1 MIIQSRR
8 DLGIRVV
15 EPGHAPGTVRCLESS
30 QPQMGLVCRFSRAV
44 FTVMSRMFIFVLGE
58 HHASV
63 FNKELNGT
71 RVPLQQ
77 GCLHRHEQ
85 DVHIRPCPVTAVP
98 LYLAALGVLWG
109 VLILLRYRWRRLQEE
124 EQAMYELVKRIIGLI
139 SVYVEKDSSGHIS
152 LVACPQ
158 NDNESPAQE
167 SPMATKRTQQGAK
180 TPCAAEHKPAR
191 EGLLLDRTCN
201 DSRSSVCGT
210 GTGKRDASFHMK
222 DPNGNESATPE
233 RSSHNPWGLQCHRA
247 QLMRMSSDSKDN
259 EPYSILS
266 PATSAAQLWS
276 FLLDFQVY
284 QATTGHFLCRN
295 KYDGRTLTAEG
306 FRQALYQ
313 YLHDGHQLKRELL
326 QPVLQ
331 RLSALRAVIERQGSY
346 RFYSSS
352 LLLIYEG
359 KKHSLGRHPVSAP
372 PRVDVRMIDFA
383 HTSYRGATPNHTAYE
398 GPDRGYIF
406 GVENLI
412 NMLQEIKDGD

>member
-1 MIIQSRR
+1 MV
-8 DLGIRVV
+8 L
-15 EPGHAPGTVRCLESS
+15 LE
-30 QPQMGLVCRFSRAV
+30 GAE
-44 FTVMSRMFIFVLGE
+44 LGE
-58 HHASV
+58 TR
-63 FNKELNGT
+63 T
-71 RVPLQQ
+71 RVRLEPFAHQVGGHTSMMRYDETTLCKPLFSQ
-77 GCLHRHEQ
+77 EQ
-85 DVHIRPCPVTAVP
+85 VFYESLPADMKPFTPQ
-98 LYLAALGVLWG
+98 
-109 VLILLRYRWRRLQEE
+109 YR
-124 EQAMYELVKRIIGLI
+124 GLI

-167 SPMATKRTQQGAK
+167 SPMATRRTQQRAK
-180 TPCAAEHKPAR
+180 IPCAAEYKPAR
-191 EGLLLDRTCN
+191 EGPLLDRTCN
-201 DSRSSVCGT
+201 DRSSVCGT
-210 GTGKRDASFHMK
+210 GKGKGKRDASFHMK

-233 RSSHNPWGLQCHRA
+233 RSSHNPWGLHCHRA

-259 EPYSILS
+259 APYR
-266 PATSAAQLWS
+266 
-276 FLLDFQVY
+276 FLLLENVASTFQLPCILDLKMGTRQHGEDASEEKKRRHMKKCEQSTSSSLGLRLGGMQVY
-284 QATTGHFLCRN
+284 QVTTGHFLCRN

-359 KKHSLGRHPVSAP
+359 KKHSPGRHPFSAP

>member
-1 MIIQSRR
+1 MV
-8 DLGIRVV
+8 L
-15 EPGHAPGTVRCLESS
+15 LE
-30 QPQMGLVCRFSRAV
+30 GAE
-44 FTVMSRMFIFVLGE
+44 LGE
-58 HHASV
+58 
-63 FNKELNGT
+63 KRT
-71 RVPLQQ
+71 RVRLEPFAHQVGGHTSMMRYDETTLCKPLFSQ
-77 GCLHRHEQ
+77 EQ
-85 DVHIRPCPVTAVP
+85 VFYESLPADMKPFTPQ
-98 LYLAALGVLWG
+98 
-109 VLILLRYRWRRLQEE
+109 YR
-124 EQAMYELVKRIIGLI
+124 GLI
-139 SVYVEKDSSGHIS
+139 SVYVEKDSSGNIS

-158 NDNESPAQE
+158 NDNESPAQK
-167 SPMATKRTQQGAK
+167 SPMATRRTQQRAK
-180 TPCAAEHKPAR
+180 IPCAAEHKPAR
-191 EGLLLDRTCN
+191 EGSLLDRTCN

-210 GTGKRDASFHMK
+210 GKGKGKRDASFHMK

-233 RSSHNPWGLQCHRA
+233 RSSHNPWGLHCHRA

-259 EPYSILS
+259 APYKG
-266 PATSAAQLWS
+266 AAALLYS
-276 FLLDFQVY
+276 LTAASGFLLLENVASPFQLPCILDLKMGTRQHGEDASEEKKRRHMKKCEQSTSSSLGLRLGGMQVY
-284 QATTGHFLCRN
+284 QATTGLFLCRN

-359 KKHSLGRHPVSAP
+359 KKHSPGRHPFSAP

-383 HTSYRGATPNHTAYE
+383 HTSYRGATPNHTVYE

>member
-1 MIIQSRR
+1 MALLSQDCRKDLHSLGGLDFGSNSSRPAMQPAQSYSVEGQHSSGQLTGKPTGTQCRR
-8 DLGIRVV
+8 QSTG
-15 EPGHAPGTVRCLESS
+15 
-30 QPQMGLVCRFSRAV
+30 
-44 FTVMSRMFIFVLGE
+44 
-58 HHASV
+58 
-63 FNKELNGT
+63 
-71 RVPLQQ
+71 
-77 GCLHRHEQ
+77 
-85 DVHIRPCPVTAVP
+85 VT
-98 LYLAALGVLWG
+98 
-109 VLILLRYRWRRLQEE
+109 
-124 EQAMYELVKRIIGLI
+124 GLI

-167 SPMATKRTQQGAK
+167 SPMATRRTQQRAK
-180 TPCAAEHKPAR
+180 IPCAAEHKPAR
-191 EGLLLDRTCN
+191 EGPLLDRTCN

-210 GTGKRDASFHMK
+210 GKGKGKRDASFHMK

-233 RSSHNPWGLQCHRA
+233 RSSHNPWGLHCHRA

-259 EPYSILS
+259 APYKG
-266 PATSAAQLWS
+266 AAALLYS
-276 FLLDFQVY
+276 LTAASGFLLLENVASPFQLPCILDLKMGTRQHGEDASEEKKRRHMKKCEQSTSSSLGLRLGGMQVY
-284 QATTGHFLCRN
+284 QVTTGHFLCRN

-359 KKHSLGRHPVSAP
+359 KKHSPGRHPFSAP